1 MQYLLFL
8 SSTWLQCLHTQRTK
22 LQLHSYCTTH
32 IVSFIFKLNFYT
44 QGIAHLTE
52 TYFLCFQ
59 MSWIKKN
66 LREKKILLEQ
76 MKSKNNL
83 VCALLPLDRGIMQ
96 RVWQEVFHPPLCC
109 VWSPLQQHLSG
120 DNLEKMLPL
129 PFDMLL
135 CWDLED
141 ANHPELF
148 SFLQA
153 APLKITLFFCLKWKM
168 AGRHADSDLQSI
180 VPFTKDAA
188 MCRLNKCKTE
198 KDRTKS
204 KYVIIFGYF

>member
-1 MQYLLFL
+1 MD
-8 SSTWLQCLHTQRTK
+8 
-22 LQLHSYCTTH
+22 
-32 IVSFIFKLNFYT
+32 
-44 QGIAHLTE
+44 
-52 TYFLCFQ
+52 
-59 MSWIKKN
+59 KKEFE
-66 LREKKILLEQ
+66 RKKKILLEQ

-148 SFLQA
+148 PSSKLHHSKLLCFSVSNGRWLAGMRIAICNRLCPSQKTQLCVGSISAKQKKTAPNQNMWSYLVIFRFHMGSDSVYLFLHKSGLIH
-153 APLKITLFFCLKWKM
+153 PWK
-168 AGRHADSDLQSI
+168 L
-180 VPFTKDAA
+180 V
-188 MCRLNKCKTE
+188 L
-198 KDRTKS
+198 
-204 KYVIIFGYF
+204 